1 MDAALS
7 RFARD
12 FMKGR
17 QLEELE
23 QLDIAA
29 VREWSD
35 AQLAGWQSGY
45 PADSPQWLL
54 AQAQW
59 QVRLLDR
66 QAQAAA
72 RQANKAA
79 VIGGLVGGVIGVAG
93 TLAGALLTWFLG
105 K

>member
-29 VREWSD
+29 MREWSD

-45 PADSPQWLL
+45 PTDSPQWLL

-79 VIGGLVGGVIGVAG
+79 FIAVGG
-93 TLAGALLTWFLG
+93 TLAGALLSGLLAWLLG